1 MEIDLS
7 HKIYIFNN
15 LKNIKIDIT
24 NIVAKNL
31 HKKTKMI
38 KKNKEK
44 VYLIF
49 LLCHANKIEINIV
62 VSGIHFHYLHNHVLV
77 RIILKK

>member
-31 HKKTKMI
+31 HKKTK
-38 KKNKEK
+38 NDKEK
-44 VYLIF
+44 
-49 LLCHANKIEINIV
+49 
-62 VSGIHFHYLHNHVLV
+62 
-77 RIILKK
+77 